1 VLDDVERRRFLVDP
15 AGENAAEL
23 ALWVANVE
31 LHEGARQLLHFPG
44 RRGFTGAQAHDHP
57 AGLDRLARLHLE
69 LARNAVALVEQAKHR
84 HPFAHRR
91 RARRKLGYR
100 LGYIDG
106 FRLGLGLRVAL
117 RLLRLAAAS
126 LAAGCKRKQEG
137 SGAGAEAQPAHPW
150 SGVQAS

>member
-1 VLDDVERRRFLVDP
+1 M
-15 AGENAAEL
+15 EL
-23 ALWVANVE
+23 ALRVAHVE
-31 LHEGARQLLHFPG
+31 LHERAGQLLHFPG
-44 RRGFTGAQAHDHP
+44 RGGFAGPEADDHA

-69 LARNAVALVEQAKHR
+69 LAGDAVALVKQAQHR

-91 RARRKLGYR
+91 RARCKLGHC

-117 RLLRLAAAS
+117 PLLRLAAAS

-137 SGAGAEAQPAHPW
+137 SGAGAKAQAAHPW
-150 SGVQAS
+150 SGVHAS